1 MHLLSFD
8 KKGMMMKI
16 KFLFVVVLVSFL
28 LPGGCGPRSKG
39 KESGPERNRG
49 KWETEVRGIIKD
61 PGRAEKVIDLG
72 VQFEGKHR
80 AIYEE
85 IDRYNKE
92 LWRLNRDYG
101 STREDYEEVFRK
113 FTEKKNEA
121 VRQFLDGLYAMRQQT
136 TPEEWKALQP

>member
-1 MHLLSFD
+1 MI
-8 KKGMMMKI
+8 MKM
-16 KFLFVVVLVSFL
+16 KLLFVVVLVSFL
-28 LPGGCGPRSKG
+28 LPGACGPRSKG
-39 KESGPERNRG
+39 KESDPEKNRG
-49 KWETEVRGIIKD
+49 KWETEVREIIKD

-72 VQFEGKHR
+72 VQYEAKHR

-92 LWRLNRDYG
+92 LLRLNRDYG

-121 VRQFLDGLYAMRQQT
+121 VREYLEGLYAMRQQT
-136 TPEEWKALQP
+136 TSEEWKALQR